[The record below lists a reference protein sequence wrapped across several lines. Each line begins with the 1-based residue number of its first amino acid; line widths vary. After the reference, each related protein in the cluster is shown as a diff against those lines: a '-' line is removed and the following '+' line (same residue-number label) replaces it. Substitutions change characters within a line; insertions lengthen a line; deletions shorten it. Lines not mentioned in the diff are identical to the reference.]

1 MAMMAV
7 DKPERL
13 MKAIS
18 IEHFSPRLRS
28 LIYAFEQEKIINIY
42 KYLYIYINRFMKVMR
57 GESAQR

>member
-18 IEHFSPRLRS
+18 IENVSPRLRS
-28 LIYAFEQEKIINIY
+28 LIYAFEQEKIV
-42 KYLYIYINRFMKVMR
+42 KIYINRFMKVMR